1 MILRLMPKSLMFLLF
16 TYGLA
21 FHHWA
26 WADRTLTWAGCGVT
40 KTAFMAELAQAY
52 EKRAGVKINIKG
64 GGATLGIRGISANKY
79 DMGGTCRYTIEG
91 NPQERGVL
99 LKPVAWDA
107 LAVIVNNKNKI
118 ANLSVDQIKGIFT
131 GRIKNWS
138 EIGGNNAP
146 IELYVRSGKI
156 SGVELAVRTLLF
168 DNKNMDF
175 HAAAKQFPDTAPLET
190 AIEENPNAVGMSG
203 VSSARKRNLKLL
215 NIDGKEPS
223 FDNIKAGTYILY
235 RPLYLVLAAGETRTD
250 ILNFVKFTHS
260 AQGRQILRDNGTL
273 PYLDALHLVLKQVD
287 QYLPV
292 KDTTMAA
299 QQ

>member
-1 MILRLMPKSLMFLLF
+1 MILRLMPKSLMFSFF
-16 TYGLA
+16 TYALV
-21 FHHWA
+21 FNNSA
-26 WADRTLTWAGCGVT
+26 WAERTLTWAGCGVT

-64 GGATLGIRGISANKY
+64 GGATLGIRGTAAKKY

-91 NPQERGVL
+91 NNQERGVL

-107 LAVIVNNKNKI
+107 LAVIVNKKNNV
-118 ANLSVDQIKGIFT
+118 ANLSIEQIKGIFT
-131 GRIKNWS
+131 GRIKNWG
-138 EIGGNNAP
+138 EVGGDRAP

-156 SGVELAVRTLLF
+156 SGVESAVRTLLF
-168 DNKNMDF
+168 DNKNMEF
-175 HAAAKQFPDTAPLET
+175 HSAAKQFPDTAPLET
-190 AIEENPNAVGMSG
+190 AIEENANAIGMSG

-215 NIDGKEPS
+215 NIEGKEPS
-223 FDNIKAGTYILY
+223 FDNIKAGTYVLY
-235 RPLYLVLAAGETRTD
+235 RPLYLVLATSETRTD
-250 ILNFVKFTHS
+250 VLNFVKFTHS

-287 QYLPV
+287 QYQAA